1 MATRIVTRAV
11 QQASRSRLLPLLQ
24 RQQHQSSS
32 KLGLGF
38 PVAGA
43 SHGSTFFNKM
53 PSPQFTVALL
63 PEEEQHLHRISK
75 LGLGFPPQTDAEAS
89 HGSIFAF
96 NMPSP
101 QSALSPHVKEQL
113 QPGISK
119 LGLGFPLLSAQN
131 DPSIQDFVSLAPETL
146 WKFTNSN
153 YFPPSSE
160 MDEVILPG
168 QHEDTSSPMLMSTKR
183 TFQPSTIV
191 RKRRHGFLARKATVG
206 GRRVLA
212 RRLAKG
218 RRKLSA

>member
-11 QQASRSRLLPLLQ
+11 QQARSRLLPLLQ
-24 RQQHQSSS
+24 QQQHRSSS
-32 KLGLGF
+32 NLGLGF
-38 PVAGA
+38 PPQTVAGA
-43 SHGSTFFNKM
+43 SHGSTLFNKM
-53 PSPQFTVALL
+53 PSPQFTV
-63 PEEEQHLHRISK
+63 
-75 LGLGFPPQTDAEAS
+75 GFPPQTDAEAS
-89 HGSIFAF
+89 HGSIFVF

-101 QSALSPHVKEQL
+101 QSTLSPHVKEQL

-131 DPSIQDFVSLAPETL
+131 DPAIQDFVSLAPETL

-206 GRRVLA
+206 GRRILA
-212 RRLAKG
+212 RRFAKG